1 VARPPAATRLD
12 DAVAAA
18 MAPGSLRDNAG
29 QEEIVTGSPWWWV
42 DERVEKGVGTM
53 TLVGGER
60 PPVAVDG

>member
-1 VARPPAATRLD
+1 
-12 DAVAAA
+12 

-29 QEEIVTGSPWWWV
+29 QEEIITGSPWWWV